1 MLIKHSKF
9 KNTGILFELLVRQI
23 TTDTLSGKNS
33 EALNILKKYFSKTEL
48 GREYKLYESLI
59 KRTNLTEGK
68 ANMVI
73 NTVLENSK
81 QLNKTALKKQKYNL
95 IKEIKNYYNLEE
107 FFKTKLPNYKTQAA
121 IYTLIESQN
130 NNTENIIENKLV
142 ILEHLTLSNTKKE
155 ANTNTTIE
163 ELANEDKDTRIL
175 TYKILLEK
183 FNSKYIDFSS
193 DKKNILKEFINIV
206 DNSTKLKEFYNIK
219 INEMKLELVLLNKKT
234 KNKVTKIK
242 LNETLNFL
250 VTLGKNDKIN
260 NDNIVNLLQYLYSM
274 IGKPNININSSFFK
288 KVSGDYC
295 YLYDLINANLNISF

>member
-23 TTDTLSGKNS
+23 TTDTLSGRNS

-48 GREYKLYESLI
+48 GREYKMYESLI

-68 ANMVI
+68 ANMII

-95 IKEIKNYYNLEE
+95 IKEIKNHYNLEE
-107 FFKTKLPNYKTQAA
+107 FFKTKLPNYKAQAA

-130 NNTENIIENKLV
+130 INTSTENIIENKLV

-155 ANTNTTIE
+155 NNTNTVIE
-163 ELANEDKDTRIL
+163 DLANEDKDTRIL

-183 FNSKYIDFSS
+183 FNSKYVDFSS
-193 DKKNILKEFINIV
+193 NKKNILKEFINVV
-206 DNSTKLKEFYNIK
+206 DNPTKLKEFYNVK
-219 INEMKLELVLLNKKT
+219 INEMKSELVLLNKKT
-234 KNKVTKIK
+234 KNEVTKIK

-260 NDNIVNLLQYLYSM
+260 NNNVVNLLQY
-274 IGKPNININSSFFK
+274 
-288 KVSGDYC
+288 C
-295 YLYDLINANLNISF
+295 DLIEELKKINGK

>member
-23 TTDTLSGKNS
+23 TADTLSGKNS

-48 GREYKLYESLI
+48 GREYKLYENLI

-130 NNTENIIENKLV
+130 TNTENIIENKLV

-155 ANTNTTIE
+155 TNTNTTIE

-183 FNSKYIDFSS
+183 FNSKYVDFSS
-193 DKKNILKEFINIV
+193 NKKNILKEFINIV

-219 INEMKLELVLLNKKT
+219 INEMKLELISLNKKT
-234 KNKVTKIK
+234 KNEVTKIK

-260 NDNIVNLLQYLYSM
+260 NDNIVNLLQY
-274 IGKPNININSSFFK
+274 
-288 KVSGDYC
+288 C
-295 YLYDLINANLNISF
+295 DLIEELKQANGK

>member
-68 ANMVI
+68 ANMII

-130 NNTENIIENKLV
+130 TNTENIIENKLV

-155 ANTNTTIE
+155 TNVNTTIE

-183 FNSKYIDFSS
+183 FNSKYVDFSNN
-193 DKKNILKEFINIV
+193 KKNILKEFINIV

-219 INEMKLELVLLNKKT
+219 INEMKLELISLNKKT
-234 KNKVTKIK
+234 KNEVTKIK

-260 NDNIVNLLQYLYSM
+260 NDNIVNLLQY
-274 IGKPNININSSFFK
+274 
-288 KVSGDYC
+288 C
-295 YLYDLINANLNISF
+295 DLIEELKQANEK

>member
-23 TTDTLSGKNS
+23 TTDTLSGRNS

-48 GREYKLYESLI
+48 GREYKMYESLI

-68 ANMVI
+68 ANMII

-95 IKEIKNYYNLEE
+95 IKEIKNHYNLEE
-107 FFKTKLPNYKTQAA
+107 FFKTKLPNYKAQAA
-121 IYTLIESQN
+121 VYTLIESQN
-130 NNTENIIENKLV
+130 ITIPTENIIENKLV
-142 ILEHLTLSNTKKE
+142 ILEHLTLSNIKKE
-155 ANTNTTIE
+155 NNTSTIIE
-163 ELANEDKDTRIL
+163 DLVNEDKDTRIL

-193 DKKNILKEFINIV
+193 NKKSILKEFINVV
-206 DNSTKLKEFYNIK
+206 DNPTKLKEFYNIK
-219 INEMKLELVLLNKKT
+219 INEMKSELVSLNKKT
-234 KNKVTKIK
+234 KNEVIKIK

-250 VTLGKNDKIN
+250 ITLGKNDKIN
-260 NDNIVNLLQYLYSM
+260 NDNIVNLLQYCDL
-274 IGKPNININSSFFK
+274 IEELK
-288 KVSGDYC
+288 KVNGK
-295 YLYDLINANLNISF
+295 